1 VYRLTA
7 PRPYTAAVRRAAVL
21 FHLVLAV
28 AASGLV
34 AGQTAPPAVAPPQTR
49 GVDADLGIRY
59 IEHVESEAPRLRLH
73 VAQIDLRAPG
83 LRVMLSPAGGSREA
97 VRETTLDF
105 VRRQGAQF
113 GVNGHFFLPFPSDD
127 ADAFVIGLAASEG
140 NVYSAFETPEQSFAL
155 VPDAPALAI
164 DRRNRAR
171 IVHRARGD
179 ATGRRVRER
188 GSLWTAVSGSAQVVT
203 DGVVTVPQ
211 YRSPGQPRG
220 RLLPGLNGRFDTG
233 RSWYDV
239 TNARTLIGLSRDR
252 RRLTVMVVE
261 RSPASEGL
269 AVGEAARRMAR
280 DYGVWNALN
289 LDGGGSSTMVWQDP
303 ESREYALL
311 NTSSDNPAGRRV
323 ATSLAVFARPRPQ
336 AR

>member
-1 VYRLTA
+1 M
-7 PRPYTAAVRRAAVL
+7 
-21 FHLVLAV
+21 
-28 AASGLV
+28 

-49 GVDADLGIRY
+49 VVDAYQGIRY
-59 IEHVESEAPRLRLH
+59 IEHLEREAPRLRLH

-83 LRVMLSPAGGSREA
+83 LRVMLSPAGGGREA

-127 ADAFVIGLAASEG
+127 AEAFVIGLAASEG
-140 NVYSAFETPEQSFAL
+140 HVYSAFETPEQSFAL

-164 DRRNRAR
+164 DRRNRAG

-179 ATGRRVRER
+179 ASGRRVRER
-188 GSLWTAVSGSAQVVT
+188 GSVWTAVSGSAQVVT
-203 DGVVTVPQ
+203 DGTVTVPR
-211 YRSPGQPRG
+211 YRAPDHPQGL
-220 RLLPGLNGRFDTG
+220 LLPGLNGRFDAG

-239 TNARTLIGLSRDR
+239 ANARTVIGLSRDR

-261 RSPASEGL
+261 RSPISDGL
-269 AVGEAARRMAR
+269 AVGEAAHRMVR

-289 LDGGGSSTMVWQDP
+289 LDGGGSSTMVWQHP
-303 ESREYALL
+303 GSRDYALL
-311 NTSSDNPAGRRV
+311 NTSSDNPNGRRV
-323 ATSLAVFARPRPQ
+323 ATSLAIFARPRPPTPQ
-336 AR
+336 G